1 MRSTYHLLVWGFV
14 LLLAFGCGDKPAPPA
29 QRPAMPVSLASVMT
43 RDIPVQVYG
52 IGNVEAY
59 STVTV
64 RSQVSGELIR
74 VHFTQGQEVKKGDL
88 LFEIDP
94 RPFQADLNR
103 AEANLSRDS
112 AVLKQA
118 EANLAK
124 DIAQAKNAAIEQER
138 YEKLFAK
145 GVAAKEQYDSVR
157 TNAEA
162 LEAAVKADQ
171 AAIDNAREA
180 IRADRAAMETA
191 RLNLSYC
198 SIRSPIDGRTGS
210 LLVNQGNVIKTNDTS
225 LVVINQ
231 VHPIYVTFS
240 VPEKELPAIKKYM
253 AEGRLPVE
261 AVIPSDPAPPP
272 EGILTFVDN
281 TVDQATGTI
290 KLRGTFDNG
299 DRRLWPGLF
308 VNVAV
313 TLTTQKGAVV
323 VPAQAVQ
330 TGQSGAY
337 VFVVRP
343 DMTAEARLVKV
354 GSIVRG
360 DAVIAEGLQ
369 RGEKVVTDGQLGL
382 VNGVKVQ
389 AKEPVE
395 GKREAG
401 S

>member
-1 MRSTYHLLVWGFV
+1 MRSTYHLLVWALV
-14 LLLAFGCGDKPAPPA
+14 LLAVSGCGDKPAPPA
-29 QRPAMPVSLASVMT
+29 QRPVMPVSLASVTT
-43 RDIPVQVYG
+43 RDIPVQVQG

-74 VHFTQGQEVKKGDL
+74 VYFTQGQEVRKGDL

-94 RPFQADLNR
+94 RPFQADLSK

-180 IRADRAAMETA
+180 IRADRAAMETTK
-191 RLNLSYC
+191 LNLSYC

-210 LLVNQGNVIKTNDTS
+210 LLVNQGNVIKTNDTN

-231 VHPIYVTFS
+231 VRPIYVTFS
-240 VPEKELPAIKKYM
+240 VPEKELPALKKYM

-261 AVIPSDPAPPP
+261 AVIPNDTASPPK
-272 EGILTFVDN
+272 GILTFVDN

-330 TGQSGAY
+330 TGQSGTY

-343 DMTAEARLVKV
+343 DMTAETRLVKV
-354 GSIVRG
+354 GRIVRG

-369 RGEKVVTDGQLGL
+369 GGEKVVTDGQLGL

-389 AKEPVE
+389 VKEPVE